1 MCLILTNGP
10 GKLMIA
16 LKIDKSLNGVPVTSR
31 ESAIVIAN
39 NKMEFEVG
47 SSHRIGVKKDLE
59 RKLRF
64 YIEGNKFVSR

>member
-1 MCLILTNGP
+1 
-10 GKLMIA
+10 MIA

-64 YIEGNKFVSR
+64 YIKGINSFQDKVRTDRNLVNLV